1 MSFNDDNIWLKIIL
15 TNFELFLVISNS
27 MPEDKQNGFRNTFD
41 AVLNAF
47 IVIGNQSCH
56 LLYACATELR
66 NILRQLNTMSFLV
79 FD

>member
-1 MSFNDDNIWLKIIL
+1 
-15 TNFELFLVISNS
+15 

-47 IVIGNQSCH
+47 IVIGNQSCYLFNARAIGAEKYLKTIKYYVF
-56 LLYACATELR
+56 LL
-66 NILRQLNTMSFLV
+66 